1 MFWVLYFIPIGM
13 LVGTLSG
20 FFGIGGGIMVM
31 PILLLAG
38 LKPALAVAT
47 SLMFTLGTSLSGAFT
62 HTKMNNV
69 NWKIAAVIGTVGALA
84 TQGSNR
90 IVIYI
95 SGRYDWLLNFLFILL
110 LLYFAWSLYQRQKK
124 KTAETVAVI
133 KNEYAAA
140 LFIGMIVGFLA
151 ALFGIGGGFITI
163 PLLIKWL
170 GFDSRKAIGTSLA
183 AIIIISIGGILGYS
197 ARLELNFLLGLCLIG
212 GAFIGSPFGARMTAR
227 YKVEEIN
234 RRLAILYFFVIT
246 SLLVDLIA
254 AFTSPFLEYV
264 SMGFLAIFLAYML
277 YDFYKHLHLPLAE
290 EDGG

>member
-1 MFWVLYFIPIGM
+1 MYWIFFFIPIGM

-20 FFGIGGGIMVM
+20 FFGIGGGIVLM

-38 LKPALAVAT
+38 FEPAVAVAT
-47 SLMFTLGTSLSGAFT
+47 SLMFTLGTSLSGAVT
-62 HTKMNNV
+62 HTRMNNV

-124 KTAETVAVI
+124 TAKTGAVF
-133 KNEYAAA
+133 KKQYAAA
-140 LFIGMIVGFLA
+140 LLIGLIVGFLA
-151 ALFGIGGGFITI
+151 ALFGIGGGFITV

-183 AIIIISIGGILGYS
+183 AIIVISIGGILGYS

-227 YKVEEIN
+227 YQVEEIS
-234 RRLAILYFFVIT
+234 RKLGVLYFFVIA
-246 SLLVDLIA
+246 SLLVDLLA
-254 AFTSPFLEYV
+254 AFTTPFLEYV
-264 SMGFLAIFLAYML
+264 SLSLLVMFLAYML
-277 YDFYKHLHLPLAE
+277 YDFYRHRQVTLS
-290 EDGG
+290 EDS